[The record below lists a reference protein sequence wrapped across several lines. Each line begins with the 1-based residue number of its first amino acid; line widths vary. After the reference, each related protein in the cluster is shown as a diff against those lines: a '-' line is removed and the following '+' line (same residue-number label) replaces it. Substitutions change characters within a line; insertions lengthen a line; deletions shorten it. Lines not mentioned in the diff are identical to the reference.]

1 VDLASYWKGG
11 GRVQDGTAM
20 AVLMA
25 DGTWSVACR
34 RCRRSLGRGLRSDAE
49 AARVLAGHRH

>member
-1 VDLASYWKGG
+1 
-11 GRVQDGTAM
+11 M
-20 AVLMA
+20 AVLMG

-34 RCRRSLGRGLRSDAE
+34 VCRRSLGRGLRWDAE